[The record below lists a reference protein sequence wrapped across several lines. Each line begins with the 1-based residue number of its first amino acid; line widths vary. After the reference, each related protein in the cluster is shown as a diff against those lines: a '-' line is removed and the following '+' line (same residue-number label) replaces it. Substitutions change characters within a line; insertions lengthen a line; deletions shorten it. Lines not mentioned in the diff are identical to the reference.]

1 MYYGEGFNH
10 SDLYEM
16 PVYLRNFYYEKLLDT
31 RKKENDEMKKAQQK
45 SKSNNSRFKT

>member
-31 RKKENDEMKKAQQK
+31 RKKENEEIKKANQK
-45 SKSNNSRFKT
+45 TKSSNSRFKT